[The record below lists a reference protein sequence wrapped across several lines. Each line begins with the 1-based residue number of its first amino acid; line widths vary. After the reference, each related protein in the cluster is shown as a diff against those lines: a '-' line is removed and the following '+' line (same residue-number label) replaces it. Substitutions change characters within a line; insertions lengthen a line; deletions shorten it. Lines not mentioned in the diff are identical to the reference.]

1 MRPLGLRVPVPS
13 NDLYF
18 VCDAWLCFLNA
29 FQAAFVAVCVH
40 NYITVI
46 ACIWILLCLGGAML
60 PPLTGIL
67 MASVDAELRTFASG
81 FSMFMYNVLG
91 YALGT
96 FLPGLV
102 VDVFG
107 SNDTVGW
114 RLILCW
120 SFLGVVGI
128 LFATRAAQRA
138 AAAAAVPAC

>member
-96 FLPGLV
+96 PPSSFYYLRGTELIKLAAKQQPGE
-102 VDVFG
+102 
-107 SNDTVGW
+107 TQ
-114 RLILCW
+114 
-120 SFLGVVGI
+120 GVNE
-128 LFATRAAQRA
+128 LHTYA
-138 AAAAAVPAC
+138 